1 MRFAGAPGDCE
12 PEEMGRRHTL
22 RRPLAPCTDTEGLM
36 NPGTQGQAG
45 HTARLHENLE
55 NQVLCSSHEKLS
67 EVITGLQK

>member
-1 MRFAGAPGDCE
+1 
-12 PEEMGRRHTL
+12 
-22 RRPLAPCTDTEGLM
+22 M

-55 NQVLCSSHEKLS
+55 NQVLCSSHKKLS